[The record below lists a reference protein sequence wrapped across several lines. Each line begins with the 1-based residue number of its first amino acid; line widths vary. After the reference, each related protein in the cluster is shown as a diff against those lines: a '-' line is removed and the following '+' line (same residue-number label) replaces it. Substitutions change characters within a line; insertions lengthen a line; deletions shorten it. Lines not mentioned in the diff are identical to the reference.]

1 MKEAILVFFLKGV
14 LRTEHPKRLGKCVV
28 GVQRGMKGIKKTQKG
43 SVYNLFNITKTADSM
58 NFHEFSMIKKNP
70 WSCFFC
76 F

>member
-1 MKEAILVFFLKGV
+1 MFFLKGV
-14 LRTEHPKRLGKCVV
+14 LRTEHPKDWGNGV
-28 GVQRGMKGIKKTQKG
+28 GVQMERNEGKKTEGVGNFSISQ
-43 SVYNLFNITKTADSM
+43 KTAVSM